1 MKNNKQQKERKMT
14 MENKNQEKKQFYGKV
29 DVIKHALTA
38 ATTLMDEMLTH
49 TKVFRDYEKKW
60 VELKD
65 KPGFEGQLV
74 LPLPLVLLMGL
85 TVATKATYKDPPGYT
100 ADTFSSF
107 LTQAYPSIAPFIET
121 LMFQVTL
128 DSNIEL
134 DKIKEAYEGK
144 TEKSQEEV
152 ENEAKLHGGTR
163 VKDWLK
169 NKKNG
174 STH

>member
-1 MKNNKQQKERKMT
+1 MRV
-14 MENKNQEKKQFYGKV
+14 ENKNQEKKQFHAKV
-29 DVIKHALTA
+29 DVIKDALTA

-49 TKVFRDYEKKW
+49 TKVFHDYEKKW

-85 TVATKATYKDPPGYT
+85 IVATKATYKDPPGHT

-107 LTQAYPSIAPFIET
+107 LTRAYPSIAPFIET

-152 ENEAKLHGGTR
+152 ENEAKLHGDITI
-163 VKDWLK
+163 KDFLEK
-169 NKKNG
+169 NNG
-174 STH
+174 SEH

>member
-1 MKNNKQQKERKMT
+1 MP
-14 MENKNQEKKQFYGKV
+14 MENKNQEKKQFHAKV
-29 DVIKHALTA
+29 DVIKGALTA
-38 ATTLMDEMLTH
+38 ATTLIDEMLTH

-85 TVATKATYKDPPGYT
+85 IVATKATYKDPPGYT

-152 ENEAKLHGGTR
+152 EDEAKLYGGIR

-169 NKKNG
+169 NKNNG
-174 STH
+174 SKH

>member
-1 MKNNKQQKERKMT
+1 MT
-14 MENKNQEKKQFYGKV
+14 MENKNQGKKQFHAKV

-38 ATTLMDEMLTH
+38 ATTLMDEMLSH
-49 TKVFRDYEKKW
+49 TKVFKDYEKKW
-60 VELKD
+60 TELKD
-65 KPGFEGQLV
+65 KPGLDGQLV
-74 LPLPLVLLMGL
+74 MPLPLVLLIGL
-85 TVATKATYKDPPGYT
+85 TVATKTVYKDPPGYT
-100 ADTFSSF
+100 ADTFSKF
-107 LTQAYPSIAPFIET
+107 LKEVYPSIAPFLET
-121 LMFQVTL
+121 LMFPVTL

-152 ENEAKLHGGTR
+152 EDEAKVYGGIK

-169 NKKNG
+169 NKHNG